1 MEVQCYWRAT
11 GESKKES
18 ENGGKILLTRNGQK
32 SKKEQGKGD
41 TISLK
46 SNWRINEREQ
56 EKIDA
61 ELATSSEEWSKR
73 QQRKSGIVQTRVNRK
88 GKVNDYLQI

>member
-1 MEVQCYWRAT
+1 MLLACNRR
-11 GESKKES
+11 ESEKES
-18 ENGGKILLTRNGQK
+18 ENGGKILRTRNGQK

-61 ELATSSEEWSKR
+61 ELATPILFYCFTSFSGHR
-73 QQRKSGIVQTRVNRK
+73 PAQRE
-88 GKVNDYLQI
+88 